1 MTRRPQILGA
11 VDLNVNDQRDRD
23 EKLSEPI
30 ALSFEREDELEW
42 CRRTKEDQVGH

>member
-23 EKLSEPI
+23 EKLSELM
-30 ALSFEREDELEW
+30 ALSFERDDE
-42 CRRTKEDQVGH
+42 V